1 MSKPS
6 FTLDDIVKAYN
17 DFEKKGKNVDL
28 SNVQPRKHRV
38 ICSKNNDTHIPNA
51 GRIMNPTYIVDTGT
65 YQNNQ
70 QQIASMRNA
79 GIALS
84 VLRQQM
90 LYGPDLEA
98 ANPATRVRYAEKL
111 EILAK
116 SREMSEMARSKA
128 NKAQEIAKA
137 KEQEKL
143 VSKAVSVE
151 SELVSG
157 DPEPEKL

>member
-1 MSKPS
+1 MSKPT
-6 FTLDDIVKAYN
+6 FTLDDIVNAYD
-17 DFEKKGKNVDL
+17 DFEKNGKHVD
-28 SNVQPRKHRV
+28 SSKVQPRKHRV
-38 ICSKNNDTHIPNA
+38 ICSKNNDTHIPNT

-79 GIALS
+79 GVALS

-98 ANPATRVRYAEKL
+98 ASPSTRIRYAEKL
-111 EILAK
+111 EILSK
-116 SREMSEMARSKA
+116 SREMSSIARSRA
-128 NKAQEIAKA
+128 HRAQEIAKA

-143 VSKAVSVE
+143 VSEVVSVGSEPASGNSE
-151 SELVSG
+151 SE
-157 DPEPEKL
+157 KL

>member
-17 DFEKKGKNVDL
+17 DFEQKGKNID
-28 SNVQPRKHRV
+28 STEVQPRKRRV
-38 ICSKNNDTHIPNA
+38 ICSKNNDTHISNT

-90 LYGPDLEA
+90 LYGHDLEA
-98 ANPATRVRYAEKL
+98 ANPVTRVRYAEKL
-111 EILAK
+111 EILSK
-116 SREMSEMARSKA
+116 SREMSEIARLRA
-128 NKAQEIAKA
+128 HRAQEIAKA

-143 VSKAVSVE
+143 VTDSISVGSE
-151 SELVSG
+151 SISDNSESG
-157 DPEPEKL
+157 KL